1 MALARCEVCGCP
13 DETKVRYP
21 HPHKQNTVSDNAI
34 LCGASACVRQ
44 ADVWLTDEEQE
55 QYRQG
60 ARVFKIHHAREVKVM

>member
-13 DETKVRYP
+13 GETKVRYP
-21 HPHKQNTVSDNAI
+21 HSHKQNTVSDNAI

-55 QYRQG
+55 RYRHG
-60 ARVFKIHHAREVKVM
+60 VRVFRIHHAREVTVM